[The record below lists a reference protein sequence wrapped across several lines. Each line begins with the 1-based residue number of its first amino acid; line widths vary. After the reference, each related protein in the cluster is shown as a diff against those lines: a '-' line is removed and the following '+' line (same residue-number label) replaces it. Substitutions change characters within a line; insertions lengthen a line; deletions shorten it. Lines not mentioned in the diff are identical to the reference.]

1 MKRYCIALSLLLLSI
16 SCWSSTDEIYAPNQ
30 DGFEL
35 AFALRTE
42 NTVKLVPPFE
52 RYSWNAG
59 GIYKDITT
67 DTLHIPESIVYNGLQ
82 YNVTMLEEGALWDL
96 VEKVRVVTI
105 PQTIDTI
112 AAPNDPLTGL
122 ALAMGVEKFIVDP
135 RNPYYCSD
143 EQGLVYTADMKF
155 LLMCPMKA
163 SFDTLR
169 LDNRIEDIGP
179 VAFTCLYSLRYLE
192 MPAALKRIQAL
203 SFTHLDSLKQLIV
216 KDSIGELAGSS
227 FRLMGKLEKITLG
240 ANLKK
245 VDPDFITMSPNVSEI
260 ILRAPIPPAVIYGSN
275 NHTFL
280 PENIKNGCR
289 LLVPQKS
296 IKAYKQADGWSQF
309 GDNIFPIEPPI
320 MSTDEGV
327 TISWV
332 QSFSATGY
340 VWYMYQDEAH
350 TQLVMSLMFDQDG
363 RLTEMAFG
371 PAFGSSMRR
380 APVYYA
386 ENEDESAER
395 FAEYYSFTVK
405 NLSDNTDYYYTRQT
419 LSGEEVI
426 DEESGT
432 FQTLPAT
439 SVVSPDVVQENR
451 TNKILRNGQIY
462 ILHHGKQYTVTG
474 TEIVTDKPVE

>member
-1 MKRYCIALSLLLLSI
+1 MKRYCIVLSLLLLSI
-16 SCWSSTDEIYAPNQ
+16 SCWSADEIYAPNQ

-42 NTVKLVPPFE
+42 NTVKLVPPFK

-67 DTLHIPESIVYNGLQ
+67 DTLHIPESIVYNGQQ
-82 YNVTMLEEGALWDL
+82 YTVTMLEEGALWELADT
-96 VEKVRVVTI
+96 VRVVTI

-112 AAPNDPLTGL
+112 AEPTDVLTGL
-122 ALAMGVEKFIVDP
+122 ALAKGVEKFIVDP
-135 RNPYYCSD
+135 RNPRYCSD

-179 VAFTCLYSLRYLE
+179 AALTCLYSLRYLE

-203 SFTHLDSLKQLIV
+203 SFTSLDNLTQLVV
-216 KDSIGELAGSS
+216 KDSIEELCSGA

-240 ANLKK
+240 ANLKNAHASFLSSSK
-245 VDPDFITMSPNVSEI
+245 NVSEI
-260 ILRAPIPPAVIYGSN
+260 TLRAPIPPAVTYGSN
-275 NHTFL
+275 DHTFL
-280 PENIKNGCR
+280 SENIKAGCR

-320 MSTDEGV
+320 MATDEGV

-340 VWYMYQDEAH
+340 IWYMYQDEEH
-350 TQLVMSLMFDQDG
+350 TQLVMSLTFDQDG

-371 PAFGSSMRR
+371 PAFGSGTQQAPARR
-380 APVYYA
+380 ADEDGE
-386 ENEDESAER
+386 ENAER
-395 FAEYYSFTVK
+395 FAEYYSFTIR
-405 NLSDNTDYYYTRQT
+405 NLSAKTNYYYTRQT

-426 DEESGT
+426 DTEDGT
-432 FQTLPAT
+432 FNTDPDHVPTANGMLTLPERT
-439 SVVSPDVVQENR
+439 TKTLQDGNVV
-451 TNKILRNGQIY
+451 IIRNGKRY
-462 ILHHGKQYTVTG
+462 LLNGAEVK
-474 TEIVTDKPVE
+474 